1 MSLVPFAFVVPAM
14 VIIAIVVF
22 SFFGSHYQQYYDNY
36 HTVHFPIMLALSVI
50 PILGVTGYFVSDPL
64 FKVISVF
71 CCLVS
76 VIFVLGLFASMLGF
90 VFGIVDV
97 VAGALALVVTLLIVG
112 ALSKVCTLLPFFAI
126 SSSISRCSVLAG
138 CYSNSLK
145 KVFIL
150 VIDDYS

>member
-50 PILGVTGYFVSDPL
+50 PILGVTGYFVSDTL

-112 ALSKVCTLLPFFAI
+112 GSFKGLHTFALFCNFFVYFQVFCTGGLLLEFFKKGFHI
-126 SSSISRCSVLAG
+126 SH
-138 CYSNSLK
+138 
-145 KVFIL
+145 
-150 VIDDYS
+150 